1 MEQHKAGSAFNPYKQ
16 FEGFNVIPDCISS
29 LPTISPLA
37 KLVYGHL
44 VRRAGKNGMAF
55 PSVESI
61 GKHFAVSERQARRA
75 VSELRNEN
83 LIRTVRR
90 VNEHGQTTNL
100 YQFVW
105 HDWMKR
111 RTDMSATERTDVS
124 ARRDN
129 CEETRLPEEHD
140 LEPLATNASHSQPA
154 VSRDVLSTALFS
166 VKSGGQLNTSPPTT
180 GITQYARK
188 ACIAAAE
195 RHLSDAAIAAT
206 ISTIPHVPGA
216 SYAYY
221 ITSAANAYADQR
233 NGYYNWRPEH
243 TTASPEFEHGTH
255 MAEVLDDEPVGAVQ

>member
-1 MEQHKAGSAFNPYKQ
+1 MIPDFISKRKDIPWSAKGVYGYLVRCEGKTGSAFPSKQ
-16 FEGFNVIPDCISS
+16 NIADAVGLSVRQVQYCLHFLEKYGILKITKRMNALGQSSNLYEFVWREWMGEGEAAC
-29 LPTISPLA
+29 SP
-37 KLVYGHL
+37 
-44 VRRAGKNGMAF
+44 
-55 PSVESI
+55 
-61 GKHFAVSERQARRA
+61 SERDTAPIKEQ
-75 VSELRNEN
+75 SEEN
-83 LIRTVRR
+83 
-90 VNEHGQTTNL
+90 
-100 YQFVW
+100 
-105 HDWMKR
+105 
-111 RTDMSATERTDVS
+111 S
-124 ARRDN
+124 
-129 CEETRLPEEHD
+129 LPEEHD

-154 VSRDVLSTALFS
+154 VSADVLSTALFS

-195 RHLSDAAIAAT
+195 RHLSDAAIAAM
-206 ISTIPHVPGA
+206 ISTIPHIPGA